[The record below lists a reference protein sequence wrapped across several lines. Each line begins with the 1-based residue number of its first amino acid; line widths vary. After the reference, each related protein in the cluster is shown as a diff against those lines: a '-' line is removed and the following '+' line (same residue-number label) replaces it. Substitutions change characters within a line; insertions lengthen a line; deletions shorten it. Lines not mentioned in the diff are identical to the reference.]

1 MIRVSAFFMVLLPL
15 FSLWANGVYADFRVL
30 EVDAAKTK
38 DQEIKAQAA
47 RDIVEKL
54 DKPVYSPFIERYVLD
69 ELKQMRI
76 DMADQRVMLMQQ
88 ILDREHSSVDRGVS
102 YATSTIN
109 YFFYLIA
116 GATSILVI
124 VGWTSIRDM
133 KERVQSLADEEIS
146 KLINEYEQR
155 LEDIQLQLDQKSQ
168 HIEQNREE
176 IEITREVQ
184 SLWLRAGQ
192 DNNPAQKIAIYDQ
205 ILTLR
210 GKNCEALTY
219 KADAV
224 LELGEPQWAANLCLQ
239 ALEIDSQ
246 NGHALYQLA
255 CAYTALTQFEEA
267 VQYLE
272 RALEKNDSY
281 RDEMIADPAL
291 AALHDFGPFKRLI
304 RSESR

>member
-1 MIRVSAFFMVLLPL
+1 MIRVSFFFLVLLSS
-15 FSLWANGVYADFRVL
+15 FSLWIGQANADIRL
-30 EVDAAKTK
+30 EVKDPAAAKER
-38 DQEIKAQAA
+38 DAKAEVATE
-47 RDIVEKL
+47 IVEGL
-54 DKPVYSPFIERYVLD
+54 DKPLYSPFIERYVLD

-76 DMADQRVMLMQQ
+76 DMAEQRVALMQQ

-102 YATSTIN
+102 YATNTIN

-133 KERVQSLADEEIS
+133 KERLQSLADEEIS

-155 LEDIQLQLDQKSQ
+155 LEGIQVQLDLKSK
-168 HIEQNREE
+168 HIEENREE

-192 DNNPAQKIAIYDQ
+192 DSNPAEKIAIYDQ
-205 ILTLR
+205 ILKLR
-210 GKNCEALTY
+210 GDNCEALTY

-224 LELGEPQWAANLCLQ
+224 LELGEPQWAANLCIQ
-239 ALEIDSQ
+239 ALAIDSQ
-246 NGHALYQLA
+246 NGHALYQLG
-255 CAYTALTQFEEA
+255 CAYVALKHFDEA

-272 RALEKNDSY
+272 RAIGKNDSY
-281 RDEMIADPAL
+281 RDEMVCDPAL
-291 AALHDFGPFKRLI
+291 EAISDYGPFKKLLRNEP
-304 RSESR
+304 S